1 MSVTIQQPPL
11 TPAASD
17 EIGKRAR
24 AAAPPSNVASL
35 TPLSTAVYALAIF
48 AFLLH
53 LAFNGGYG
61 FFRDELYYAA
71 NGQRLAWGYVD
82 HAPLAPFLARATR
95 WLLGDSLRALRFLPA
110 LSSPAKVLLGG
121 WMAREMGGRKTAQF
135 LAALLV
141 LLAPIYL
148 TFDNFFSMNAF
159 EPVFWMASAAIV
171 LRILNGGD
179 RRLWLLFGVVAGLG
193 LQNKHSMLFFGSG
206 LAVGLLLSPARR
218 EFARIWIWLGAAVA
232 FVIFLPNLLW
242 EIHNGWPTIAL
253 LHAVVG
259 KKYSTVSPLEFI
271 AQQALLTDPLAA
283 PIWVAGLWFLLR
295 DRAGKKY
302 SVLAWAY
309 LTVLAEM
316 LYLHGKIYYLAPAY
330 IMLFAAGAVWL
341 ELRLIPRTGRWLVP
355 AIAAP
360 MIIAA
365 AIALPLAMPVLPVD
379 AAVKYCRF
387 WDVQDIHVENIP
399 LGDLPQLFGDMHG
412 WPEQAAAV
420 AQVFHALPPAEQA
433 QAAVLAKNYGEAG
446 AIDYFGPR
454 LGLPSAISG
463 HNQYGFWGPR
473 GYTGQTVVAIGFTED
488 YLRQTFNDVQLAATI
503 SPLHAMPEES
513 NLKIFVCRQPKA
525 SLQDLWPNFEWL
537 D

>member
-1 MSVTIQQPPL
+1 LSVTIPHSPVVL
-11 TPAASD
+11 DPAP
-17 EIGKRAR
+17 EIRPDGEWRYPVG
-24 AAAPPSNVASL
+24 APSASL
-35 TPLSTAVYALAIF
+35 APAVYALAAF
-48 AFLLH
+48 ALILH

-71 NGQRLAWGYVD
+71 CGQRLAWGYVD
-82 HAPLAPFLARATR
+82 HAPLAPFLARLSR
-95 WLLGDSLRALRFLPA
+95 VLLGDSLRALRFLPA
-110 LSSPAKVLLGG
+110 LSSPAKVLLVG
-121 WMAREMGGRKTAQF
+121 WMAREMGGRRTAQF
-135 LAALLV
+135 LAALAV

-206 LAVGLLLSPARR
+206 LALGLLLTPARR
-218 EFARIWIWLGAAVA
+218 EFARIWIWLGAAIA
-232 FVIFLPNLLW
+232 FLIFLPNLLW
-242 EIHNGWPTIAL
+242 EIHNGWPTLAL
-253 LHAVVG
+253 LHAVIG

-271 AQQALLTDPLAA
+271 LQQALLTDPLAA
-283 PIWVAGLWFLLR
+283 PIWLAGLWFLLR
-295 DRAGKKY
+295 DRVGKRY
-302 SVLAWAY
+302 SLLAWAY

-316 LYLHGKIYYLAPAY
+316 IYLHGKIYYLAPAY

-355 AIAAP
+355 AIATP
-360 MIIAA
+360 LVIAA
-365 AIALPLAMPVLPVD
+365 AIALPLAMPVLPVN

-387 WDVQDIHVENIP
+387 WNVQAVHVENIP
-399 LGDLPQLFGDMHG
+399 LGDLPQLFGDMYG

-420 AQVFHALPPAEQA
+420 AGVYNALPALDRA
-433 QAAVLAKNYGEAG
+433 QAAVLAKNYGEAA
-446 AIDYFGPR
+446 AIDHFGPK
-454 LGLPSAISG
+454 LGLPLAISG

-473 GYTGQTVVAIGFTED
+473 GYSGNVVVAIGFTESF
-488 YLRQTFNDVQLAATI
+488 LRQSFGEVQLAAVV
-503 SPLHAMPEES
+503 SPPHAMPEES
-513 NLKIFVCRQPKA
+513 NLPIFICRQPKA
-525 SLQDLWPNFEWL
+525 TLQQMWPRFIWL

>member
-1 MSVTIQQPPL
+1 LSVIAQQPPSTL
-11 TPAASD
+11 GSAP
-17 EIGKRAR
+17 ELHIRAEER
-24 AAAPPSNVASL
+24 YSPISSSV
-35 TPLSTAVYALAIF
+35 PLSNTVYALAIF
-48 AFLLH
+48 ALILH
-53 LAFNGGYG
+53 VAFNGGYG

-71 NGQRLAWGYVD
+71 CGQRLAWGYVD
-82 HAPLAPFLARATR
+82 HAPLAPFLARLSR
-95 WLLGDSLRALRFLPA
+95 FFLGDSLRALRFLPA
-110 LSSPAKVLLGG
+110 LSSTAKVLLAA
-121 WMAREMGGRKTAQF
+121 WMAREMGGRREAQF
-135 LAALLV
+135 LAALAV

-206 LAVGLLLSPARR
+206 LAVGLLLTPARR
-218 EFARIWIWLGAAVA
+218 EFARVWIWFGAAIA

-259 KKYSTVSPLEFI
+259 TKYSTVSPIQYIL
-271 AQQALLTDPLAA
+271 QQALLTDPLSA
-283 PIWVAGLWFLLR
+283 PIWLAGLWFLLR
-295 DRAGKKY
+295 DQAGKKY
-302 SVLAWAY
+302 AVLAWAY

-316 LYLHGKIYYLAPAY
+316 IYLHGKIYYLAPAY
-330 IMLFAAGAVWL
+330 IMLFAAGAVWI
-341 ELRLIPRTGRWLVP
+341 EMRLLPRTGRWVAL
-355 AIAAP
+355 AIATP
-360 MIIAA
+360 LTIAA

-387 WDVQDIHVENIP
+387 WDVQSVHVENIP

-420 AQVFHALPPAEQA
+420 AGVYHALPAPDQPR
-433 QAAVLAKNYGEAG
+433 AAILAKNYGEAS
-446 AIDYFGPR
+446 AIDYFGPQ
-454 LGLPSAISG
+454 LGIPLAISG

-473 GYTGQTVVAIGFTED
+473 GYSGDVVVTIGFTEG
-488 YLRQTFNDVQLAATI
+488 YLRRFFADVRPTTTI

-513 NLKIFVCRQPKA
+513 DLTIFVCRQPKA
-525 SLQDLWPNFEWL
+525 PLPELWPNLIWL